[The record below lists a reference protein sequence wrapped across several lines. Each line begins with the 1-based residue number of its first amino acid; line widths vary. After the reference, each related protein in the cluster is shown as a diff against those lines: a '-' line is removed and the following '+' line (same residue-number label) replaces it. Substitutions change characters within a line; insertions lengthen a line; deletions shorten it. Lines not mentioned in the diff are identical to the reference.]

1 MLLSYKRAPIF
12 VAPDLG
18 TSRECRVDGG
28 KQPIRCD
35 CPRTETRTTAD
46 TTFPEGAIPP
56 LLKFGGDDPLSHQV
70 AFARLRGWL
79 VSDSPSFIL
88 CLNSQVVVNLHLLA
102 LIRMHRLV
110 RPRSRRSARASD
122 LLTQHQFCASFIG
135 LVLFSALLILGWYPK
150 FGKPTISR

>member
-1 MLLSYKRAPIF
+1 VLLSYKRAPIF

-79 VSDSPSFIL
+79 VSGSPSLTCTTPCI
-88 CLNSQVVVNLHLLA
+88 CLHSFVRPGCTDWSVRGPDGVLGLRIFSHSINFAPHSPVPRNLENSQFHGD
-102 LIRMHRLV
+102 LIAGQDR
-110 RPRSRRSARASD
+110 
-122 LLTQHQFCASFIG
+122 Q
-135 LVLFSALLILGWYPK
+135 LFS
-150 FGKPTISR
+150 